1 MKTVNIGIVGL
12 GTVGQGVVRLLSAAR
27 DRIAAGSG
35 LTFEIRHAVVW
46 NPGKSRDV
54 TLKSGVI
61 HKDLGRL
68 LGDPLVDVV
77 VELAGGTTTAAEAV
91 LGALHVGKHVVTAN
105 KELLARRGPEIL
117 ARAADARRCV
127 GFEASCV
134 GGVPIIGALRTG
146 LAANR
151 IDGLFGIVN
160 GTCNYI
166 LTAMLAERKSYA
178 AALAEAQSAGF
189 AEANPTLDVGGHDS
203 AHKLAVLASLA
214 FGAPIDFARVHVEGI
229 ERIEL
234 TDLLAGQELGY
245 VCKLLAIAEREDDAI
260 SLRVHPAFID
270 DNHPLAAVCGS
281 FNAVSV
287 YGDAVGH
294 TLFYGRGAG
303 AMPTASA
310 VVADLIEIGTGRA
323 QPPVISHGTSPAVE
337 YQPIDSLVTR
347 YYLRMNAIDRP
358 NVMAK
363 IATVL
368 GNHEIS
374 LRAVVQHEPPDGRTD
389 GAVPIVVTTH
399 EAKEAAVR
407 DAVKEIEALDVV
419 TDAPVCIRVVDDIAE

>member
-1 MKTVNIGIVGL
+1 L
-12 GTVGQGVVRLLSAAR
+12 QA
-27 DRIAAGSG
+27 
-35 LTFEIRHAVVW
+35 
-46 NPGKSRDV
+46 
-54 TLKSGVI
+54 
-61 HKDLGRL
+61 
-68 LGDPLVDVV
+68 
-77 VELAGGTTTAAEAV
+77 
-91 LGALHVGKHVVTAN
+91 GKHVVTAN
-105 KELLARRGPEIL
+105 KELLALRSAEIF
-117 ARAADARRCV
+117 ARAAMAGKCL

-151 IDGLFGIVN
+151 IDALFGIVN

-166 LTAMLAERKSYA
+166 LTEMLAARKPYA
-178 AALAEAQSAGF
+178 AALAEAQAAGF
-189 AEANPTLDVGGHDS
+189 AEADPTLDVSGHDS

-214 FGAPIDFARVHVEGI
+214 FGAPIEFDRVHVEGI

-234 TDLLAGQELGY
+234 NDLLAGRELGY
-245 VCKLLAIAEREDDAI
+245 VCKLLAVARREGDAI
-260 SLRVHPAFID
+260 GLRVHPAFINVD
-270 DNHPLAAVCGS
+270 HPLAAVSGA

-323 QPPVISHGTSPAVE
+323 QPPVMSSSALTTPQ

-347 YYLRMNAIDRP
+347 YYLRMTAIDRP

-368 GNHEIS
+368 GDHEIS
-374 LRAVVQHEPPDGRTD
+374 LRAVVQHEPPHTRAD

-399 EAKEAAVR
+399 QAKESAVR
-407 DAVKEIEALDVV
+407 DAVAEIAALDVV
-419 TDAPVCIRVVDDIAE
+419 TERPVCIRVVDDLGE

>member
-1 MKTVNIGIVGL
+1 MKTLNIGIVGL
-12 GTVGQGVVRLLSAAR
+12 GTVGQGVVRLLESAS
-27 DRIAAGSG
+27 DRIAGREG
-35 LTFEIRHAVVW
+35 LSVRIGHAVVRDVS
-46 NPGKSRDV
+46 KSRDV
-54 TLKSGVI
+54 TLPDCQV
-61 HKDLGRL
+61 HTDLGAVL
-68 LGDPLVDVV
+68 ADPSIEVIIEV
-77 VELAGGTTTAAEAV
+77 AGGTTIAADAV
-91 LGALHVGKHVVTAN
+91 FGALQAGKHVVTAN
-105 KELLARRGPEIL
+105 KELLALRGGEIL
-117 ARAADARRCV
+117 ARAADAGRCV

-151 IDGLFGIVN
+151 IKRLIGIVN

-166 LTAMLAERKSYA
+166 LTEMLAERKSYA
-178 AALAEAQSAGF
+178 AALAEAQAAGF
-189 AEANPTLDVGGHDS
+189 AEADPTLDVGGHDS
-203 AHKLAVLASLA
+203 AHKLTVLGSLA
-214 FGAPIDFARVHVEGI
+214 FGAAIEFERVHVEGI

-234 TDLLAGQELGY
+234 TDLLAGRELGY
-245 VCKLLAIAEREDDAI
+245 VCKLLAIAERQGDAI
-260 SLRVHPAFID
+260 NLRVHPAFIND
-270 DNHPLAAVCGS
+270 DHPLAAVSGS

-323 QPPVISHGTSPAVE
+323 KPPAVAAHTNTPPT

-368 GNHEIS
+368 GDHEIS

-399 EAKEAAVR
+399 AANESAVR
-407 DAVKEIEALDVV
+407 DAVNEIAALDVV